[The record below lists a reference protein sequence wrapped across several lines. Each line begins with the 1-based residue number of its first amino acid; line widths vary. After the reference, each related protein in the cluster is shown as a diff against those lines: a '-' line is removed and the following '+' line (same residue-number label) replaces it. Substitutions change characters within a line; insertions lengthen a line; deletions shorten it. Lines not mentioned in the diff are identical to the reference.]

1 MDDLA
6 IFRSLDE
13 QTSVRF
19 TGRVNVMDRLTHQLL
34 GVVTLKDGDVF
45 GCRFRGEL
53 GLKAFHALV
62 WEDAQLVPLHF
73 VVEPEIVADE
83 DRQIHHPYGV
93 LKQRAL
99 VAAERYRQ
107 VASQRPPG
115 HVKLT
120 VRAGFFAS
128 EVAVSGAEFQVMATL
143 CDWSV
148 VDELYAHCGLLPHE
162 VTEALVSLRKKNA
175 LEVIGTRSGSA

>member
-1 MDDLA
+1 MNDLA

-19 TGRVNVMDRLTHQLL
+19 TGRVNVMERLTRQLL
-34 GVVTLKDGDVF
+34 GVVTLKDGEVF
-45 GCRFRGEL
+45 GCRFRGEP

-62 WEDAQLVPLHF
+62 WEDAQLVPLDF

-83 DRQIHHPYGV
+83 DRQIHYPYAV

-99 VAAERYRQ
+99 AAAERYRQ
-107 VASQRPPG
+107 VANQRPPG
-115 HVKLT
+115 HVKLI
-120 VRAGFFAS
+120 VRAGFLAS
-128 EVAVSGAEFQVMATL
+128 ELPVSAAEFHVMASL

-148 VDELYAHCGLLPHE
+148 VDELYAQCSLLPHE
-162 VTEALVSLRKKNA
+162 ITEALVSLRKKNA
-175 LEVIGTRSGSA
+175 LEVIGTRSA